1 MTAGPVPLS
10 AGGDPQP
17 TISLIREKNREIEE
31 NEDMERTR
39 KLLCMALTLCL
50 LLGWLPVPAHASGL
64 PFTDIDEGDWYYDAV
79 RYVYEQKL
87 MDGTDGAA
95 FSPDGVTSRGMVVT
109 VLHRMEGCPA
119 AADAGF
125 TDVPAGQWYSGG
137 ANWAAAVGV
146 VGGYGDGRF
155 GPEDGVTREQLAA
168 ILYRY
173 CGCKGYDTSLTGA
186 GPVFSDA
193 GDISDYAVEAVAWAA
208 ANGILSGRE
217 DGSLAPGL
225 SASRAEVAAVLTRFH
240 QSAFLPAVPALP
252 EEEPPVHPALKEPGP
267 PSLPAFYPAEP
278 ELPAETVPELP
289 PETPPEG
296 IRIFRGGEVVTGGE
310 VRPGDTLSAS
320 AGGSAADGI
329 RWTVSGRSVSGGVY
343 TVSPLDMGET
353 IAVTAPGREAVFVT
367 VSRQTAFHPG
377 SKDDGPVSIAA
388 EAAYYA
394 AYPDRPISSEDA
406 AGMLLTVSPVQAE
419 QDQLEAAKAQ
429 MQAALSE
436 TPSEIHAVDLS
447 LLLTG
452 DAAQTPVHPLGET
465 VVTLNRAALGLP
477 EDVSLRQYVFAACR
491 TGIDGQSECVY
502 GEPVSVDGGSYVR
515 FVLTGLGRLWIGR
528 LPVFIVQFDAAG
540 GSPTPAPQT
549 VRAGGQIEA
558 AAPPVREGW
567 LFAGWTP
574 ITDAVTENMTL
585 TARWLQCL
593 PAPAAALSGSWEQKD
608 RPVDTPAHVEER
620 VSDGTVTLALDS
632 DATYLA
638 GLRYRLELAAPEGAV
653 KYASARS
660 PEEAA
665 ASTQYLSLEKG
676 DPLLTA
682 EVTDGSGNILS
693 GGALYVKWIDASG
706 EALRL
711 QSVRLEITQASGS
724 PTDPL
729 VPSPGKTVPVDRG
742 LGRVSACLT
751 GESLPDYEGDMTFL
765 PDVSGAMP
773 ELTASFCETF
783 RSAEEGSA
791 GAQVS
796 AGDYDTLK
804 LRIAPFQG
812 APALGKPS
820 VSVMDIF
827 GEPLTFPTEISQEGD
842 AAVVL
847 CRRFQEQEWPEEVLV
862 SVSLDDQ
869 TQNIRI
875 VFPAN
880 QPVVKPQPQWKIT
893 GDWAKALTYLEEGQ
907 AVRYTGSAAVLSETL
922 TLGQGQALDM
932 AEASLTIAS
941 GGSLTVSSLESCQI
955 FTNKIT
961 VEEGGKLEIG
971 GTLEIYPGVES
982 GGMELAGDIT
992 MKDGHLSVYC
1002 DLTVAATGSVTCND
1016 EYGSTIFIDGG
1027 LYNGGKL
1034 SLTGDINFSG
1044 NFENRGTLS
1053 IDSGSYL
1060 ILSGTETPLRNTGNM
1075 TIGGD
1080 CTLTLLGAALVNSGH
1095 ISGGGKLSC
1104 LEQTVILEYD
1114 SGIEWAEQDDSL
1126 PTSPGN
1132 YGHFR
1137 FARDPAATA
1146 DIRVFAGDLS
1156 SEDGGSCTLTDGGND
1171 HS

>member
-1 MTAGPVPLS
+1 
-10 AGGDPQP
+10 
-17 TISLIREKNREIEE
+17 
-31 NEDMERTR
+31 MEQTR
-39 KLLCMALTLCL
+39 KLLCMALPLCL
-50 LLGWLPVPAHASGL
+50 LLGLLPVPAHASGL
-64 PFTDIDEGDWYYDAV
+64 PFTDIDERDWYYDAV

-155 GPEDGVTREQLAA
+155 GPEDSVTREQLAA

-173 CGCKGYDTSLTGA
+173 CDSKGYDTSLTGA
-186 GPVFSDA
+186 GPVFPDA

-217 DGSLAPGL
+217 DGSLAPGR

-252 EEEPPVHPALKEPGP
+252 VEEQETPVQPAREELEP
-267 PSLPAFYPAEP
+267 PSLPGFYPSEP
-278 ELPAETVPELP
+278 ELPAETAPELP

-296 IRIFRGGEVVTGGE
+296 IRIFRGGEAVTGGE

-320 AGGSAADGI
+320 AGTGDGI
-329 RWTVSGRSVSGGVY
+329 RWTVSGRSVAGGVY

-353 IAVTAPGREAVFVT
+353 ITVTAAARREAAFVT
-367 VSRQTAFHPG
+367 VSRQTAFHPDG
-377 SKDDGPVSIAA
+377 RDGGPVSIAA
-388 EAAYYA
+388 EATYYA
-394 AYPDRPISSEDA
+394 AYPDRPISPEDA

-436 TPSEIHAVDLS
+436 TPSEIRAVDLT

-452 DAAQTPVHPLGET
+452 DAAQTPVHPVGET

-477 EDVSLRQYVFAACR
+477 EDASLRQYVFVACR

-502 GEPVSVDGGSYVR
+502 GEPVAIDGGSYVR
-515 FVLTGLGRLWIGR
+515 FALTGLGRLWIGR
-528 LPVFIVQFDAAG
+528 LPVFTVRFDAAG

-574 ITDAVTENMTL
+574 EKNAVTENLTL

-620 VSDGTVTLALDS
+620 VSDGAVTLALDS
-632 DATYLA
+632 EATYLA

-665 ASTQYLSLEKG
+665 ASTQYLSLERG
-676 DPLLTA
+676 NPLLTA

-693 GGALYVKWIDASG
+693 GGTLYVKWIDASG
-706 EALRL
+706 EVLRL
-711 QSVRLEITQASGS
+711 QSVRLEITQTSGS
-724 PTDPL
+724 SADPL
-729 VPSPGKTVPVDRG
+729 VPSPRKTVPVDRG

-751 GESLPDYEGDMTFL
+751 GKSLPDYEGNMTFH

-783 RSAEEGSA
+783 RSAEKGSA
-791 GAQVS
+791 GTQIS
-796 AGDYDTLK
+796 AGDYDTLE

-847 CRRFQEQEWPEEVLV
+847 CCRRQEQEWPDTALL
-862 SVSLDDQ
+862 SVKLGDR
-869 TQNIRI
+869 TQNIQL
-875 VFPAN
+875 VFADN
-880 QPVVKPQPQWKIT
+880 QPAAPTPDWKST
-893 GDWAKALTYLEEGQ
+893 GDWTEAVKLLKAGHD
-907 AVRYTGSAAVLSETL
+907 VNYTGSAAVLSETL
-922 TLGQGQALDM
+922 TLEQGQALDM

-941 GGSLTVSSLESCQI
+941 GGCLTVSGFESCQI

-961 VEEGGKLEIG
+961 VEKDGKLKID
-971 GTLEIYPGVES
+971 GTLEVYPGMES

-992 MKDGHLSVYC
+992 MKGGRLSVYC
-1002 DLTVAATGSVTCND
+1002 DLTVAATGSVACDD
-1016 EYGSTIFIDGG
+1016 EYDSTIFIDGR
-1027 LYNGGKL
+1027 LHNEGKL

-1044 NFENRGTLS
+1044 DFENRGTLS
-1053 IDSGSYL
+1053 IDSGSYGGSL
-1060 ILSGTETPLRNTGNM
+1060 ILSGTETPLRNTGSM

-1080 CTLTLLGAALVNSGH
+1080 CTLTLLGAALVNSGR
-1095 ISGGGKLSC
+1095 ISGGGKLAC

-1114 SGIEWAEQDDSL
+1114 SGIEWTEQDDSL

-1146 DIRVFAGDLS
+1146 DIRVFTGGLS
-1156 SEDGGSCTLTDGGND
+1156 SEDGGSCTLTGGGND